1 MAKRLLSKRSRIT
14 TRLKRLVDSSICPA
28 ENVTEYEDALKQ
40 LASEEADVRQAKVEA
55 KFFKALGDETRLRIV
70 KLLSIREMCVCEIM
84 VALGM
89 TQPTTSHHLNIL
101 ENAGLVTSRKEGRW
115 VFYSLEDPDLVRSME
130 KLEIL

>member
-1 MAKRLLSKRSRIT
+1 MVKKVLSKRSRIT
-14 TRLKRLVDSSICPA
+14 TRLKRLVNSSICPA

-40 LASEEADVRQAKVEA
+40 LASDEADAHQAKAEA

-70 KLLSIREMCVCEIM
+70 KLLSIREMCVCEVM

-101 ENAGLVTSRKEGRW
+101 ENAGLVASRKEGRW
-115 VFYSLEDPDLVRSME
+115 VFYRLDDPDLVRSME
-130 KLEIL
+130 KLKLL

>member
-1 MAKRLLSKRSRIT
+1 VAKKVLSKRSRIT
-14 TRLKRLVDSSICPA
+14 TRLKRLVNSSICPA

-40 LASEEADVRQAKVEA
+40 LASDEADAHQAKAEA

-70 KLLSIREMCVCEIM
+70 KLLSIREMCVCEVM

-101 ENAGLVTSRKEGRW
+101 ENAGLVASRKEGRW
-115 VFYSLEDPDLVRSME
+115 VFYRLDDPDLVRSME
-130 KLEIL
+130 KLKLL

>member
-1 MAKRLLSKRSRIT
+1 MSKRSRVS

-28 ENVTEYEDALKQ
+28 ENVTDYEDALKQ

-55 KFFKALGDETRLRIV
+55 KFFKALGDETRLRII

-115 VFYSLEDPDLVRSME
+115 VFYGLEDPDLVRSME
-130 KLEIL
+130 NLKLL

>member
-1 MAKRLLSKRSRIT
+1 VVKKGLSKRSRVT

-40 LASEEADVRQAKVEA
+40 LASDEADVRQAKAEA

-70 KLLSIREMCVCEIM
+70 KLLSIREMCVCEVM

-101 ENAGLVTSRKEGRW
+101 ENAGLVASRKEGRW
-115 VFYSLEDPDLVRSME
+115 VFYRLDDPDLVRSME
-130 KLEIL
+130 KLKLL

>member
-1 MAKRLLSKRSRIT
+1 MEKKLLSKRSRVS

-28 ENVTEYEDALKQ
+28 ENVTDYEDALKQ

-55 KFFKALGDETRLRIV
+55 KFFKALGDETRLRII

-115 VFYSLEDPDLVRSME
+115 VFYGLEDPDLVRSME
-130 KLEIL
+130 NLKLL

>member
-1 MAKRLLSKRSRIT
+1 MSKRSRIT
-14 TRLKRLVDSSICPA
+14 PRLKRLVDSSICPA

-40 LASEEADVRQAKVEA
+40 LASEEADVRQAKAGA

-70 KLLSIREMCVCEIM
+70 KLLSIREMCVCEVM

-115 VFYSLEDPDLVRSME
+115 VFYRLDGPDLVRSME
-130 KLEIL
+130 KLKLL

>member
-1 MAKRLLSKRSRIT
+1 MAKKVLSKRSRIT
-14 TRLKRLVDSSICPA
+14 TRLKRLVNSSICPA

-40 LASEEADVRQAKVEA
+40 LASDEADVHQAKAEA

-70 KLLSIREMCVCEIM
+70 KLLSIREMCVCEVM

-101 ENAGLVTSRKEGRW
+101 ENAGLVASRKEGRW
-115 VFYSLEDPDLVRSME
+115 VFYRLDDPDLVRSME
-130 KLEIL
+130 KLKLL

>member
-1 MAKRLLSKRSRIT
+1 MSKRSRVA

-28 ENVTEYEDALKQ
+28 ENVTDYEDALKQ

-55 KFFKALGDETRLRIV
+55 KFFKALGDETRLRII

-115 VFYSLEDPDLVRSME
+115 VFYGLEDPDLVRSME
-130 KLEIL
+130 NLKLL